1 VPNDHAPE
9 TPDVGYR
16 QPPNATQF
24 QKGRSGNPSGRPKG
38 SKNLAT
44 IIKQDGRQL
53 VRVNGPRGPRSI
65 MKQQAVVMQMGN
77 KAAQGDLAAARVYIS
92 LLQLSESLEQSSGLA
107 PAPHERD
114 AAVMKDLV
122 ERIRRTSGSQSETS
136 TNGGSE

>member
-1 VPNDHAPE
+1 
-9 TPDVGYR
+9 
-16 QPPNATQF
+16 
-24 QKGRSGNPSGRPKG
+24 
-38 SKNLAT
+38 
-44 IIKQDGRQL
+44 
-53 VRVNGPRGPRSI
+53 